1 MKNFVYL
8 LFAFLCFSL
17 TSCLDNITIE
27 EPRDTRI
34 GGVFLK
40 IDNATAPAN
49 VVEVIATLTRQGYN
63 ALTDTMNLTSGTSAE
78 IMFADVSVG
87 EWHLKVDAFNDS
99 GVVVYSG
106 ETNVMILEGITTQ
119 VTLTLV
125 PTGNGTGS
133 IYILV
138 NWGMPPS
145 QGWIDYSGNPIF
157 SNQNSPLNPL
167 AVSQAKILFENGT
180 YKMWFINVF
189 NSAVG
194 NVGYAKSN
202 DGINWNYVHPTAV
215 LMNGPPGS
223 WDSYSVGANAVIK
236 DSTEYKMY
244 YSGFQN
250 QSQMWHV
257 GLATSSDGINWIK
270 KSSPALLATPSEYQ
284 IVASDV
290 IKVGGVYYM
299 FYSVIS
305 NSNLKI
311 YLAVSNNGINWE
323 RYNNNP
329 VIQSSQPWEGTGVYF
344 PTVIFENNQFKMV
357 YSNKNVTG
365 LGMAVSSDGK
375 NWVKNNNNPF
385 FSANQSA
392 NNWTTE
398 VAYPQF
404 KKFGNEYRI
413 YYTGGF
419 PNYKIGLLRK
429 FN

>member
-1 MKNFVYL
+1 
-8 LFAFLCFSL
+8 
-17 TSCLDNITIE
+17 
-27 EPRDTRI
+27 
-34 GGVFLK
+34 
-40 IDNATAPAN
+40 
-49 VVEVIATLTRQGYN
+49 
-63 ALTDTMNLTSGTSAE
+63 MNLTSGTSAD
-78 IMFADVSVG
+78 IMFADISIG
-87 EWHLKVDAFNDS
+87 EWHLKVDAYNDS

-119 VTLTLV
+119 VTLTLI

-138 NWGMPPS
+138 NWGAPPT

-180 YKMWFINVF
+180 YKMWFINIF

-194 NVGYAKSN
+194 SVGCAKSN
-202 DGINWNYVHPTAV
+202 DGINWNYVHSTAV
-215 LMNGPPGS
+215 LTNGPPGS
-223 WDSYSVGANAVIK
+223 WDSYSVGINAVIK
-236 DSTEYKMY
+236 DSSEYKMY
-244 YSGFQN
+244 YCGFQN
-250 QSQMWHV
+250 QYQAWNI
-257 GLATSSDGINWIK
+257 GLASSSDGINWTK
-270 KSSPALLATPSEYQ
+270 RNTPVLFANQNEYQ
-284 IVASDV
+284 IAASDV
-290 IKVGGVYYM
+290 IKVGGLYYM
-299 FYSVIS
+299 YYSTVYS
-305 NSNLKI
+305 SPTLKI
-311 YLAVSNNGINWE
+311 YLAISNNGITWE

-329 VIQSSQPWEGTGVYF
+329 VLQATQPWEGVGIYY
-344 PTVIFENNQFKMV
+344 PSVIYENNQFKMV

-398 VAYPQF
+398 VGYTHF

-413 YYTGGF
+413 YYTGASSSA
-419 PNYKIGLLRK
+419 KIGLLRK
-429 FN
+429 LN